1 MLKYHFYE
9 TNASVLEN
17 KLAELIQEN
26 IKKIEKPCAND
37 PSHTQ
42 IHSFSL
48 KTLPLLYNFAFI
60 WDLQNITSSNS
71 FLFSITIPFK
81 LNIFTV
87 FNTSGIQIYG
97 LESLILKNTD
107 GYYYAQRSYETWKI
121 DCKTI
126 KWEQLLEDYIIKK
139 KCFIQTAVYQ
149 KNNNI
154 SHNNGNL
161 NQNYSTLE
169 KLAYECEIYEKTIQ
183 PETFKKR
190 VNELF
195 SNNEMKSSII
205 ENNYKEDGEYD
216 IIGS

>member
-1 MLKYHFYE
+1 MKRIFYLMI
-9 TNASVLEN
+9 V
-17 KLAELIQEN
+17 
-26 IKKIEKPCAND
+26 KIRQIREKN
-37 PSHTQ
+37 PS
-42 IHSFSL
+42 I
-48 KTLPLLYNFAFI
+48 
-60 WDLQNITSSNS
+60 QNIT
-71 FLFSITIPFK
+71 
-81 LNIFTV
+81 
-87 FNTSGIQIYG
+87 
-97 LESLILKNTD
+97 IL
-107 GYYYAQRSYETWKI
+107 
-121 DCKTI
+121 
-126 KWEQLLEDYIIKK
+126 IKK